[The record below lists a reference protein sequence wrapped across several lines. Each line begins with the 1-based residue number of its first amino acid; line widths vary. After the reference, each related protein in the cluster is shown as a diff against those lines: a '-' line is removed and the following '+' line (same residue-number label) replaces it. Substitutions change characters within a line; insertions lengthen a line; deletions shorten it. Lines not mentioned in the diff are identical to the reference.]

1 MPQPPGGARQ
11 SPARVPHATAPTRCR
26 RLRRRRPRRQVH
38 AQNVAAVRGLYEG
51 KTVVVDG
58 NRDKHV
64 VFKDIAGAISK
75 LR

>member
-1 MPQPPGGARQ
+1 MLKYAMTLDGKIAAASG
-11 SPARVPHATAPTRCR
+11 HAAWVSGPEA
-26 RLRRRRPRRQVH
+26 RRQVH